1 MSARWWLLR
10 LCLGWLTVCAV
21 VAVFVDFLPIADY
34 RAMDLRARPWPP
46 VGFGGDW
53 SHPLGTDELGRDVLA
68 RVIESVRV
76 SFALARALALSAS
89 EHGYVEAVRGLG
101 AGPGRIYL
109 AHVLP
114 NAASPLIVNATLNFP
129 ETILLESSLSFL
141 GIGIQPPMV
150 SLGNMVGYGQEFL
163 TTGWWI
169 AAAPTVVIFLST
181 ISMGV
186 LGDALR
192 DRLDSSHR

>member
-1 MSARWWLLR
+1 MA
-10 LCLGWLTVCAV
+10 
-21 VAVFVDFLPIADY
+21 Y
-34 RAMDLRARPWPP
+34 R
-46 VGFGGDW
+46 
-53 SHPLGTDELGRDVLA
+53 T
-68 RVIESVRV
+68 
-76 SFALARALALSAS
+76 
-89 EHGYVEAVRGLG
+89 
-101 AGPGRIYL
+101 
-109 AHVLP
+109 LP

-169 AAAPTVVIFLST
+169 AAAPAVVIFLST